1 MEAGEIFLRLLRG
14 DTLHSDDVKDTVLTK
29 EHFRNEEDWTNLL
42 ETAGGEVEAIS
53 FERRY
58 EFEEISIVPTQFP
71 KEQLELVAG
80 THDPH
85 AQVFFNQILPVK
97 VFNLSITSP
106 DVIEATHQR
115 MRDCFHQDGGEW
127 ERRDMP
133 RTTFVFLNAESDL
146 DEEQQNLA
154 AQKEAELALGAY
166 WRALDGTLDPDKVK
180 KAANNALIG
189 NPREVAKQ
197 ALERFHPEDRI
208 MTWFDFFNHDSARVM
223 RNMEAWMTQ
232 VVPLIEKGLER
243 IS

>member
-1 MEAGEIFLRLLRG
+1 M
-14 DTLHSDDVKDTVLTK
+14 
-29 EHFRNEEDWTNLL
+29 
-42 ETAGGEVEAIS
+42 
-53 FERRY
+53 
-58 EFEEISIVPTQFP
+58 
-71 KEQLELVAG
+71 
-80 THDPH
+80 
-85 AQVFFNQILPVK
+85 K

-115 MRDCFHQDGGEW
+115 MRDCFHQMAVNGKEEICQGQHLSFS
-127 ERRDMP
+127 MP
-133 RTTFVFLNAESDL
+133 SDL

-208 MTWFDFFNHDSARVM
+208 MTWFDFFNHDSASM

>member
-1 MEAGEIFLRLLRG
+1 M
-14 DTLHSDDVKDTVLTK
+14 
-29 EHFRNEEDWTNLL
+29 L

-133 RTTFVFLNAESDL
+133 RTTFVFSMPKMA
-146 DEEQQNLA
+146 
-154 AQKEAELALGAY
+154 
-166 WRALDGTLDPDKVK
+166 
-180 KAANNALIG
+180 
-189 NPREVAKQ
+189 
-197 ALERFHPEDRI
+197 
-208 MTWFDFFNHDSARVM
+208 
-223 RNMEAWMTQ
+223 
-232 VVPLIEKGLER
+232 
-243 IS
+243 